1 MRSFAASMLALVTV
15 LPAAAIAQDNLD
27 SPRQVFSGEVSSG
40 SWLRVRTMKGD
51 IQVREGTGA
60 TAVVTASRK
69 SGRGSMEGITF
80 DVRRDGSG
88 VTVCAIYPHT
98 RRCDEE
104 GYQSSWRRSDGDLAS
119 INFTVELPRGVKLL
133 ASTGN
138 GDVNVRG
145 AGDEVQ
151 ASSGNGEVRV
161 LGSGGRVR
169 ASTGNGD
176 VEVSDARGAVRVSS
190 GNGDITVGTTM
201 GPVSAS
207 TGNGRIDVRMAEL
220 SDGDMDFTTGNGT
233 IELRLP
239 ANLSADVIANV
250 SLRRFETEFPMQLPG
265 RFSGRRVEGKIGEGG
280 RRIRVSTGNGRVAL
294 LKND

>member
-1 MRSFAASMLALVTV
+1 MRSFAASLLALVTV
-15 LPAAAIAQDNLD
+15 LPATAIAQDNLD
-27 SPRQVFSGEVSSG
+27 SPRQVFSDEVSTG

-60 TAVVTASRK
+60 TAIVTASRK
-69 SGRGSMEGITF
+69 SGRGSTDGITF
-80 DVRRDGSG
+80 DVRRDGFG
-88 VTVCAIYPHT
+88 VTICAIYPHT
-98 RRCDEE
+98 RRCDED

-119 INFTVELPRGVKLL
+119 VNFTVELPRGVKLL

-145 AGDEVQ
+145 AGDEVH

-169 ASTGNGD
+169 ASTGNG
-176 VEVSDARGAVRVSS
+176 S
-190 GNGDITVGTTM
+190 
-201 GPVSAS
+201 
-207 TGNGRIDVRMAEL
+207 
-220 SDGDMDFTTGNGT
+220 

-239 ANLSADVIANV
+239 ASLSADIVANV
-250 SLRRFETEFPMQLPG
+250 SLRRFETEFPMQLPS
-265 RFSGRRVEGKIGEGG
+265 RFSGRRIEGKIGEGG

-294 LKND
+294 LKNN